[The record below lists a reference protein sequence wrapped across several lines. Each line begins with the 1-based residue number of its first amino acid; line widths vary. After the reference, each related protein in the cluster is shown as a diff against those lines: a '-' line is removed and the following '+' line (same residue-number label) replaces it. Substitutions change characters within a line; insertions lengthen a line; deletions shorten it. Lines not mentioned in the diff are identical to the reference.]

1 VRKLGNQLAIKDK
14 GMRDRS
20 PRALRDRQANPHSF
34 FQLRTIWV
42 VTAARKRV
50 AKGDIPT
57 AFFDLRTTRVVTHLR
72 ICRHVPPKVERDP

>member
-1 VRKLGNQLAIKDK
+1 
-14 GMRDRS
+14 MRS
-20 PRALRDRQANPHSF
+20 FTTALRGRQANPHSF

-50 AKGDIPT
+50 AKGDTPT

-72 ICRHVPPKVERDP
+72 ICRHVPPKVRETLRRLSGRVEC